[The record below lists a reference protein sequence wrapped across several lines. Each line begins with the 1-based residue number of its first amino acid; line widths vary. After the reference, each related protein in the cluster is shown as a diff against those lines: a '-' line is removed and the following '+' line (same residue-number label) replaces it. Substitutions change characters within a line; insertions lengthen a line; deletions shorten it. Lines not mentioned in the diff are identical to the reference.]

1 MIILLGRWGGG
12 GGGGGGELQYST
24 AVLSICLLPHLTFEQ
39 VPAAAGKTRNKLYQ
53 LASSVQSHVLDQD

>member
-1 MIILLGRWGGG
+1 MKVLDGNTTG

-39 VPAAAGKTRNKLYQ
+39 VPAAM
-53 LASSVQSHVLDQD
+53 

>member
-1 MIILLGRWGGG
+1 MKELDENTTGV

-39 VPAAAGKTRNKLYQ
+39 VPAAM
-53 LASSVQSHVLDQD
+53 

>member
-1 MIILLGRWGGG
+1 MKVLDDDTTV

-39 VPAAAGKTRNKLYQ
+39 VPAAM
-53 LASSVQSHVLDQD
+53 

>member
-1 MIILLGRWGGG
+1 MKVLDDNTTGWGG

-39 VPAAAGKTRNKLYQ
+39 VPAAT
-53 LASSVQSHVLDQD
+53 

>member
-1 MIILLGRWGGG
+1 MKVLDDNTTG

-39 VPAAAGKTRNKLYQ
+39 VPAAM
-53 LASSVQSHVLDQD
+53 

>member
-1 MIILLGRWGGG
+1 MKVLDENTTGG

-39 VPAAAGKTRNKLYQ
+39 VPAA
-53 LASSVQSHVLDQD
+53 V